1 MPRPKTSGRDRTTC
15 GRKPRKP
22 RKAAAGPKPE
32 ENAAT
37 SFQAQAPSGLTL
49 DEMLIE
55 SLLCDLN
62 KARKLAFG
70 KGRPTAALTVTLAM
84 RRLLCLLPDKPG
96 RPPSSLKRFPLVW
109 QRSAASWP
117 GKARRGRT

>member
-1 MPRPKTSGRDRTTC
+1 MPRPKTSGRDRKTC
-15 GRKPRKP
+15 DRKP
-22 RKAAAGPKPE
+22 RKAAAGPKTE
-32 ENAAT
+32 GNAA

-70 KGRPTAALTVTLAM
+70 QGRPTAAVTATLAM
-84 RRLLCLLPDKPG
+84 RRLLCLLPDRPG

-117 GKARRGRT
+117 GKARRGRA

>member
-1 MPRPKTSGRDRTTC
+1 MPRPKTSGRDRKT
-15 GRKPRKP
+15 GDRKPRKS
-22 RKAAAGPKPE
+22 RQAAAGARTAGD
-32 ENAAT
+32 AAT
-37 SFQAQAPSGLTL
+37 SFQAQAPSDMAP

-70 KGRPTAALTVTLAM
+70 KGRPSAALTATLAM
-84 RRLLCLLPDKPG
+84 HRLLCLLPDRPG